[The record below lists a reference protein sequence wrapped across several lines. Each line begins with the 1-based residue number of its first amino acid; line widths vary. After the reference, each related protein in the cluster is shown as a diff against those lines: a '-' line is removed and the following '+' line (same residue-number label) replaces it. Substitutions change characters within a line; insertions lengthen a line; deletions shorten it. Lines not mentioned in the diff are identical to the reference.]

1 MNNGRDFN
9 YFSNNHPQ
17 NWQNQNNT
25 NSTTSRTETSI
36 NDILDSVRELLNNYN
51 ENIRS
56 HNHIVDSYNS
66 NIFGILNLLQILLD
80 HYLLNQRNSSYRNSN
95 NNFYTTTDLHNNF
108 NSNTRRRNI
117 NENRQNFDI
126 SSLIYLLSLPSSFEA
141 PLPRNLGLTHLQFEE
156 FTQTIHYDETM
167 NENRCAITLDE
178 FVHNE
183 EICKITACGHYFKRI
198 ALLRWFDNH
207 TICPVCRFNLIAPI
221 SNSSTTENIDLSM
234 NDPINNEET
243 NDPELIPLFSSN
255 NIPSSNSNS
264 NSRSTSTSRST
275 SRSNSS
281 PIHNL
286 SPLFE
291 NIFNS
296 FTHTQ
301 RQGSTQTSSRNNG
314 YQQLARIIS
323 DVLMEQSPT
332 YDSSQNLLFTLE
344 IPIPDTI

>member
-1 MNNGRDFN
+1 MNNGNDFN
-9 YFSNNHPQ
+9 YFSNNYPQ
-17 NWQNQNNT
+17 NWQHQDNVNL
-25 NSTTSRTETSI
+25 TTSRTERSI

-51 ENIRS
+51 ENIRA

-80 HYLLNQRNSSYRNSN
+80 HYLLNQRNFSNRNPNIRS
-95 NNFYTTTDLHNNF
+95 
-108 NSNTRRRNI
+108 RNV

-156 FTQTIHYDETM
+156 FTQTIHYDESM

-183 EICKITACGHYFKRI
+183 EICKITVCGHYFKKV

-207 TICPVCRFNLIAPI
+207 TICPVCRFNLITPI
-221 SNSSTTENIDLSM
+221 SSSSTTENIDLSM
-234 NDPINNEET
+234 NDPINNEEI

-264 NSRSTSTSRST
+264 NSRSTTTSTST

-323 DVLMEQSPT
+323 DVLTEQPPT